1 MLSGLRF
8 LGTENGSNYTIFDS
22 LKFGF
27 DFISNFQKTEKN
39 FQNCQ
44 NWFIKYF
51 HQEKNSSANN
61 LISTK
66 ANNQVA
72 DLSAV
77 FLKKTSKNLNKII
90 SNSALSTQNLSN
102 HYIFF
107 GSSARGCLYLL
118 LKSLDLPKET
128 QVISQV
134 FSCGVVINAINKA
147 GLTPI
152 LCDINNDY
160 NLDLDFAEKLIT
172 KNTKI
177 LIIQHTFGVM
187 PNMSKVLNFCQKH
200 NLLLIEDCA
209 HSLGSSFEQRL
220 AGNFGHAAIFSF
232 GRDKV
237 VSTVTGG
244 LGVIHKNKDFPYW
257 LDFNIWQKNLGNMY
271 SQSQNY
277 PTKLLLK
284 DIFYILSVPFLT
296 KVYHI
301 FGKYLIWFF
310 NKFNFYN
317 QVYTNK
323 EKQGLDLSDFVFY
336 KFPKSLSS
344 ILLYQL
350 NKFEQV
356 KKHRLKIAQIY
367 ATKLGQ
373 KYDQNAN
380 YIRFPVLAKNSDS
393 FFKIKKLLIK

>member
-244 LGVIHKNKDFPYW
+244 LGVIHKNKNFPYW
-257 LDFNIWQKNLGNMY
+257 LDFNIWQKNLGNLY

-277 PTKLLLK
+277 PIKLLLK

-344 ILLYQL
+344 ILLY
-350 NKFEQV
+350 
-356 KKHRLKIAQIY
+356 
-367 ATKLGQ
+367 
-373 KYDQNAN
+373 
-380 YIRFPVLAKNSDS
+380 
-393 FFKIKKLLIK
+393 